1 MTALQFHY
9 KAYDRDGRTAK
20 GMIAAVTEQEAL
32 AKLKEMGLLPASL
45 SAGER
50 PRIFELALSLRRDSN
65 FTIAQK
71 IDYVSYLHSLLRA
84 GLPLDRS
91 HLLIAEGGG
100 NRFIA
105 TQSRRIADELASG
118 KSLSQS
124 WEVLGKSFTPM
135 EVGMIASA
143 EKTGN
148 FLVVLDQL
156 RIILKQRKDLKDKVI
171 SASVY
176 PIFLVLMSVA
186 ALVVIATVLVPALV
200 PLFGDDAT
208 QLPFLIRAV
217 LFIKQIFNEYLPLL
231 LLALLSMIIGFRFMS
246 RDRRISRLR
255 ARYLLKI
262 PMVRML
268 NSAQAARQL
277 NIALESGLT
286 LQNGLR
292 LVAQSFD
299 NAIVRDELVA
309 AGDAIANGAS
319 LSKAL
324 TGSSLFDRP
333 AVEMVKL
340 AEASGSLAGAFAH
353 IAEHD
358 EGKARGQIEKLMTL
372 MTPVLTLAM
381 GLLIGGLIVSV
392 MQSVLSINDLTFR

>member
-9 KAYDRDGRTAK
+9 KAFDRDGRTAK

-32 AKLKEMGLLPASL
+32 AKLKETGLFPVSL
-45 SAGER
+45 SAVGKSD
-50 PRIFELALSLRRDSN
+50 IFETVLGLGQASS
-65 FTIAQK
+65 FSVAQK
-71 IDYVSYLHSLLRA
+71 IDYVGYLHSLLRA

-91 HLLIAEGGG
+91 HLLIADGGG
-100 NRFIA
+100 NKLIA
-105 TQSRRIADELASG
+105 AQSRKIADELASG

-124 WEVLGKSFTPM
+124 WGNLGQSFTPM

-148 FLVVLDQL
+148 LLLVLDQL
-156 RIILKQRKDLKDKVI
+156 RLILKQRKDLKDKVI
-171 SASVY
+171 AASVY

-186 ALVVIATVLVPALV
+186 ALAVIATVLVPALV
-200 PLFGDDAT
+200 PLFGDDAA

-217 LFIKQIFNEYLPLL
+217 LFIKQVFNEYLPLL
-231 LLALLSMIIGFRFMS
+231 LLALLVMIIGFRLMS
-246 RDRRISRLR
+246 HDKRLTRQR
-255 ARYLLKI
+255 ARYLLKVPTI
-262 PMVRML
+262 RTL
-268 NSAQAARQL
+268 KSSQIARQL
-277 NIALESGLT
+277 SIALGSGLT
-286 LQNGLR
+286 LQNALR
-292 LVAQSFD
+292 LAAQSSD
-299 NAIVRDELVA
+299 GEIIRDELVA

-324 TGSSLFDRP
+324 TGSLLFDRP
-333 AVEMVKL
+333 AVEMVRL

-358 EGKARGQIEKLMTL
+358 EGKAREQIDKFMTL

-381 GLLIGGLIVSV
+381 GLLIGSLIVSV

>member
-1 MTALQFHY
+1 
-9 KAYDRDGRTAK
+9 
-20 GMIAAVTEQEAL
+20 MIAAFTEQEAL
-32 AKLKEMGLLPASL
+32 AKLKETGLLPVSL

-50 PRIFELALSLRRDSN
+50 PRIFESALSLRRNSN

-71 IDYVSYLHSLLRA
+71 IDYVSYLQSLLRA
-84 GLPLDRS
+84 GLPLDKS
-91 HLLIAEGGG
+91 HLLIAEGGD

-105 TQSRRIADELASG
+105 IQSRKIADELASG
-118 KSLSQS
+118 RSLSQS
-124 WEVLGKSFTPM
+124 WQALGQSFTPM

-143 EKTGN
+143 EKTGS

-156 RIILKQRKDLKDKVI
+156 RLTLKQRKDLKDKII

-200 PLFGDDAT
+200 PLFGDDAA

-217 LFIKQIFNEYLPLL
+217 LFFKQAFSEYLSFLLVALL
-231 LLALLSMIIGFRFMS
+231 LMIIGLRLMS
-246 RDRRISRLR
+246 QDKRVSSFCD
-255 ARYLLKI
+255 RYLLKI
-262 PMVRML
+262 PVVRML
-268 NSAQAARQL
+268 NSAQVARQL

-286 LQNGLR
+286 LQNALR
-292 LVAQSFD
+292 LVAQSID
-299 NAIVRDELVA
+299 KAIARDELVA

-358 EGKARGQIEKLMTL
+358 EGKARGQIDKLMTL

-392 MQSVLSINDLTFR
+392 MQSVLSVNDLTFR